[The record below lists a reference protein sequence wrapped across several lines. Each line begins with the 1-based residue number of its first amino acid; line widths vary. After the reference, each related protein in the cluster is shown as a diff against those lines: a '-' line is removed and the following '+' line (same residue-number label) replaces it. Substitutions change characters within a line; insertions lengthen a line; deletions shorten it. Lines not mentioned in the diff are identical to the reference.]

1 MGKVQGKGR
10 VVKGDD
16 SDGPKWPAPVRVEI
30 FFFLKKNLKLQ
41 RVMSR
46 KTSEGEAEAV
56 KEKRDRVGH
65 PTADRPNSL
74 PYYPRLWSS
83 GTGVLSRDSLSQKG
97 LRRGSSSHTYYS
109 LWITCL
115 PSRGG
120 EMSDHEAGCLLGAS
134 CHCLGMSA
142 GATSSSIQDGFAA
155 R

>member
-1 MGKVQGKGR
+1 MGKVQGKGG

-16 SDGPKWPAPVRVEI
+16 SDGPKWPAPVRVEV
-30 FFFLKKNLKLQ
+30 FFLRKNLKLQ

-83 GTGVLSRDSLSQKG
+83 GTGVLSRNSLSQRLEPKATEC
-97 LRRGSSSHTYYS
+97 RFSTP
-109 LWITCL
+109 L
-115 PSRGG
+115 P
-120 EMSDHEAGCLLGAS
+120 AS
-134 CHCLGMSA
+134 
-142 GATSSSIQDGFAA
+142 QDLTVVFQPVSYVTTPA
-155 R
+155 